1 MNGVEG
7 KTAVSG
13 VSPEFA
19 MTKMDEENHPECDVY
34 VEDVVA
40 KTLVSEVIASSRERE
55 LLSRVMIIPFGTASV
70 GMALGQMAH
79 NNRFPRTTVVYLDGD
94 QSPAQGCTILP
105 GDDAPEVVVFNALQE
120 QGWPNISEKIGREPA
135 ETIDALNASMSSA
148 DHHGWPRAAAN
159 SLNIGSEI
167 LWHAMCSSWAK
178 NCMSSADLDAVL
190 QPIVDALESER

>member
-1 MNGVEG
+1 M
-7 KTAVSG
+7 
-13 VSPEFA
+13 
-19 MTKMDEENHPECDVY
+19 
-34 VEDVVA
+34 
-40 KTLVSEVIASSRERE
+40 KTLLTS
-55 LLSRVMIIPFGTASV
+55 
-70 GMALGQMAH
+70 
-79 NNRFPRTTVVYLDGD
+79 
-94 QSPAQGCTILP
+94 GCTNQR
-105 GDDAPEVVVFNALQE
+105 GAGHLQE